1 MLPSR
6 IIKSSWST
14 CLPVSL
20 LQHPDLYLQLNLICL
35 QDFMGFP
42 LVHNLFAVSYRLFI
56 AMTFDKK
63 NLIVRY
69 FSPCIHL
76 WSTLSESVGWMDAS
90 ALLQGRFLYFR
101 EITFF
106 GMCAPLSS
114 SSILRKQNISNFSC
128 CCLLSNNRRSGKDE

>member
-20 LQHPDLYLQLNLICL
+20 LQRPDLYLQLNLICL

-63 NLIVRY
+63 
-69 FSPCIHL
+69 
-76 WSTLSESVGWMDAS
+76 T
-90 ALLQGRFLYFR
+90 
-101 EITFF
+101 
-106 GMCAPLSS
+106 
-114 SSILRKQNISNFSC
+114 
-128 CCLLSNNRRSGKDE
+128 